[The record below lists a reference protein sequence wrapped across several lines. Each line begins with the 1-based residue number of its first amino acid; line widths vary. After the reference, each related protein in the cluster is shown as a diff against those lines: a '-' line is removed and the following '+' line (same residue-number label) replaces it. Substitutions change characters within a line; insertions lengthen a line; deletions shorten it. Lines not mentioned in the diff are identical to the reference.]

1 MKTVDIIS
9 IKNNIFRFN
18 KIYSNVDNNEFIEN
32 DIFSTIIPLKVIN
45 GELNGELNNRQKL
58 VYQQIR
64 REPGI
69 NAKELSAKLKI
80 PYSTVDKYIR
90 LFIKNKLIERQGS
103 KKTGGYYERK

>member
-45 GELNGELNNRQKL
+45 GELNDRQKL

-64 REPGI
+64 KEHGI
-69 NAKELSAKLKI
+69 NVKELSAKLKI